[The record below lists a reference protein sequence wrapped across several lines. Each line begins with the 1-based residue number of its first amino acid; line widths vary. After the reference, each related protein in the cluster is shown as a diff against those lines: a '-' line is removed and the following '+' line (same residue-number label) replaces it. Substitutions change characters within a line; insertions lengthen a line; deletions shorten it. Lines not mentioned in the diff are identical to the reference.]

1 MYRNIAPNI
10 APHIA
15 MGVFKGFLSNAYPTD
30 KYLES
35 EIDFLINIFTENRHN
50 RNTLTM
56 PKHHKTT
63 RKQRPEQAPRTIKT
77 S

>member
-35 EIDFLINIFTENRHN
+35 EIDFLINIFTENRHI
-50 RNTLTM
+50 TEI
-56 PKHHKTT
+56 H
-63 RKQRPEQAPRTIKT
+63 
-77 S
+77 